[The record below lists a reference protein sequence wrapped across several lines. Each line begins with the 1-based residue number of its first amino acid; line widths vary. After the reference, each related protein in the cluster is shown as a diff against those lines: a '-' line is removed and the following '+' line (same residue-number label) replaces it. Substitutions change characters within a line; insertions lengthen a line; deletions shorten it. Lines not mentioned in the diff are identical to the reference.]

1 MGRPGAT
8 GLLMPGAMRADRS
21 AAQSDPRPGLATMP
35 ISPAVVRPSVWR
47 VLAALAV
54 TGVVAYDWLRGA
66 DHATDVMLRRKT

>member
-1 MGRPGAT
+1 
-8 GLLMPGAMRADRS
+8 MRADRS

-47 VLAALAV
+47 ALAV

-66 DHATDVMLRRKT
+66 DHATDEMLSRKK